1 VPVINLAQWPLEA
14 ALFDGDAAAGPI
26 PTIFTEDPEAT
37 RSALETGA
45 AKAHHDLQRVA
56 KALFMPEMINF
67 KESLSIVRKPRY

>member
-1 VPVINLAQWPLEA
+1 VPVIDLAHWPLEA

-26 PTIFTEDPEAT
+26 PTIFSEDPEAT

-56 KALFMPEMINF
+56 KALFMPETISLEDGIN
-67 KESLSIVRKPRY
+67 IVRKPR